1 MIKAQTQELLENIP
15 HLNRKDKQFLNLNWL
30 YNIVSMSSNNHT
42 QSKLKTLSMK
52 RIFDTWWPLAAS
64 WMLMGAEL
72 PALSAVIARLEY
84 PKINLAAYGGIVFPI
99 SLIIEAPIIMLLAA
113 STTLCKDYDS
123 YRKLWR
129 FMMISGASLTVLHIL
144 IAFSPLYYIV
154 VEDLIGAPAVI
165 IEPARIGLMI
175 MTPWTWSIAYRRFN
189 QGVLIRF
196 GHSKAVGVGTVVRLT
211 ADLVVLLIGY
221 SIGTIPGIVLATSAV
236 AAGVVCEAIF
246 AGIVTRPIVNN
257 ELKKAPPLE
266 EPLTLNAFLKFYIP
280 LAMTSVLLLL
290 VQPIGSAAMSRM
302 HRAIDSLA
310 VWPVVSG
317 LIFLL
322 RSLGMAYNEV
332 VVALLDE
339 PLSTQSLR
347 RFAYLLAGF
356 VTVLLLLITI
366 TPFADFWFRG
376 AQGLNSDLAGLAITG
391 MWISLLIPGLN
402 VLQSWY
408 QGAIVVSRQTRGI
421 TEAVGI
427 FLITT
432 VVLMSVGA
440 TWSQAIGL
448 YIGLGAFA
456 IAMLVQTLWLWFRAR
471 PALQTTHERDTRQ
484 SLTLASEASAD

>member
-1 MIKAQTQELLENIP
+1 
-15 HLNRKDKQFLNLNWL
+15 
-30 YNIVSMSSNNHT
+30 MSSNNQT

-72 PALSAVIARLEY
+72 PALSAVIARLEN

-99 SLIIEAPIIMLLAA
+99 SLMIEAPIIMLLAA
-113 STTLCKDYDS
+113 STALCKDYDS

-129 FMMISGASLTVLHIL
+129 FMMISGATLTVLHIL
-144 IAFSPLYYIV
+144 IAFSPLYYV
-154 VEDLIGAPAVI
+154 VSEELIGAPAVI

-175 MTPWTWSIAYRRFN
+175 MTPWTWAIAYRRFN

-196 GHSKAVGVGTVVRLT
+196 GHSKAVGGGTVVRLT
-211 ADLVVLLIGY
+211 ADLIILLIGY
-221 SIGTIPGIVLATSAV
+221 SIGTIPGIVVATSAV
-236 AAGVVCEAIF
+236 AAGVVCEAIY
-246 AGIVTRPIVNN
+246 AGIVTRPVVNN
-257 ELKKAPPLE
+257 ELKNALPLE

-280 LAMTSVLLLL
+280 LAMTSLLLLL

-302 HRAIDSLA
+302 PRAIDSLA

-322 RSLGMAYNEV
+322 RSFGMAYNEV

-347 RFAYLLAGF
+347 RYTYLLAGF
-356 VTVLLLLITI
+356 VTVLLVLITI
-366 TPFADFWFRG
+366 TPLANFWFSG
-376 AQGLNSDLAGLAITG
+376 VLGLSSELSDLAIIG
-391 MWISLLIPGLN
+391 MWIALLIPGLN
-402 VLQSWY
+402 VFQSWF

-432 VVLMSVGA
+432 IIIISAGA
-440 TWSQAIGL
+440 TWSQIIGL

-471 PALQTTHERDTRQ
+471 PALQTSLERDSRQ
-484 SLTLASEASAD
+484 YQTLASEALAD

>member
-1 MIKAQTQELLENIP
+1 
-15 HLNRKDKQFLNLNWL
+15 
-30 YNIVSMSSNNHT
+30 
-42 QSKLKTLSMK
+42 MK

-72 PALSAVIARLEY
+72 PALSAVIARLEN

-113 STTLCKDYDS
+113 STALCKDYDS

-144 IAFSPLYYIV
+144 IAFSPLYYV
-154 VEDLIGAPAVI
+154 VAEELIGAPAVI
-165 IEPARIGLMI
+165 VEPARIGLMI
-175 MTPWTWSIAYRRFN
+175 MTPWTWAIAYRRFN

-211 ADLVVLLIGY
+211 ADLIILLIGY
-221 SIGTIPGIVLATSAV
+221 SIGTIPGIVVATSAV
-236 AAGVVCEAIF
+236 AAGVVCEAIY
-246 AGIVTRPIVNN
+246 AGIVTRPVVNN
-257 ELKKAPPLE
+257 ELKNALPLE
-266 EPLTLNAFLKFYIP
+266 EPLRLNAFLKFYIP
-280 LAMTSVLLLL
+280 LAMTSLLLLL

-302 HRAIDSLA
+302 PRAIDSLA

-339 PLSTQSLR
+339 PLSTKSLR
-347 RFAYLLAGF
+347 RYTYLLAGF
-356 VTVLLLLITI
+356 VTVLIILITI
-366 TPFADFWFRG
+366 TPLANFWFHG
-376 AQGLNSDLAGLAITG
+376 VLGLSSELSDLAIIG
-391 MWISLLIPGLN
+391 MWIGLLIPGLN
-402 VLQSWY
+402 VFQSWF

-421 TEAVGI
+421 TEAVSI

-432 VVLMSVGA
+432 IVIISVGA
-440 TWSQAIGL
+440 TRSQIIGL

-456 IAMLVQTLWLWFRAR
+456 IAMLAQTFWLWIRAR
-471 PALQTTHERDTRQ
+471 PALQTTQERDSRQ
-484 SLTLASEASAD
+484 SLTLASEAPAD